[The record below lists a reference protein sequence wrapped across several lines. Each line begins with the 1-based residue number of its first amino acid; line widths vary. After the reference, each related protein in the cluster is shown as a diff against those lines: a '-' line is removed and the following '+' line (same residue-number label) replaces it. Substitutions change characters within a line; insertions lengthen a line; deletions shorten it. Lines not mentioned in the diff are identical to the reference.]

1 MKGVG
6 QLVLDP
12 PQFNMESPVCPREVR
27 AQSRQTSRNKVAS
40 QSSMS
45 SVHSQASSPR
55 HTSSAVFSS
64 IATPGTPTSSSHPSH
79 RYLHQNGSK
88 NSVDSK
94 GSKSAS
100 NKAPGG
106 DDARLAATPMSN
118 ILQERLQ
125 RERLLEST
133 WSRRPSADA
142 GMSASVGD
150 LRDRDIRD
158 SPILRSSTTV
168 GERTVS
174 EGAAD
179 QSEHK
184 GFGVKEMDKVCMTTR
199 MSPGR

>member
-1 MKGVG
+1 MASTE
-6 QLVLDP
+6 QLASHTS
-12 PQFNMESPVCPREVR
+12 QFNMESPICPREAR

-40 QSSMS
+40 HSSLS
-45 SVHSQASSPR
+45 SVHTQASSPR
-55 HTSSAVFSS
+55 HTSSTVFSS
-64 IATPGTPTSSSHPSH
+64 VATPGTPTSSSHPSH

-88 NSVDSK
+88 SSVDSK

-100 NKAPGG
+100 NKASGG
-106 DDARLAATPMSN
+106 DETRSAAASMSN

-142 GMSASVGD
+142 GMSASIGD
-150 LRDRDIRD
+150 LRDRNIRD
-158 SPILRSSTTV
+158 SPISRSPTTM

-184 GFGVKEMDKVCMTTR
+184 GFGVKEMDKVRMTTKDDTE
-199 MSPGR
+199 